1 MVGMRSLILAYIT
14 FFGDDIIIINIGLQ
28 LLIVNWLFFLDILSL
43 LVLSELVS
51 VLIYERML
59 LGLVGLAVDVDVEVL
74 SNVFDVIE
82 LEWHAILPWLII
94 LVIVLDIIHHV
105 LVLIKWKILL
115 IILEIAGLCI

>member
-1 MVGMRSLILAYIT
+1 MIGMRSLILAYIT

-28 LLIVNWLFFLDILSL
+28 LLVVNWLFFLDILSL

-105 LVLIKWKILL
+105 LVLIKREILL

>member
-1 MVGMRSLILAYIT
+1 MRSLILAYIT

-28 LLIVNWLFFLDILSL
+28 LLVVNWLFFLDILSL

-105 LVLIKWKILL
+105 LVLIKWEILL